1 MWTCRYVLFFFSFSL
16 RPFVESVRHANFFH
30 KDPEV
35 GAVAAQILSLLS
47 NRLGEL
53 YNAVHSRNPAS
64 SLLQQIVP
72 LSRALQDMYRRLP
85 AN

>member
-1 MWTCRYVLFFFSFSL
+1 MLTLSL
-16 RPFVESVRHANFFH
+16 

-47 NRLGEL
+47 NRLSEL
-53 YNAVHSRNPAS
+53 YNAVSSRNPSS

-72 LSRALQDMYRRLP
+72 LSRALQDMYRQLP

>member
-1 MWTCRYVLFFFSFSL
+1 M
-16 RPFVESVRHANFFH
+16 
-30 KDPEV
+30 

-53 YNAVHSRNPAS
+53 YNAVHSRNPSS

-72 LSRALQDMYRRLP
+72 LSRALQDMYRRVP